1 MSDDIS
7 LPEPFE
13 VIFSVGQ
20 TTSTSC
26 ITINITSDTE
36 SEVDESFT
44 ISITSTG
51 IEPYAVVGDLS
62 VTTITI
68 FDDDN
73 DDEGN
78 DNQLRRDLE
87 SWYIDVLYR
96 DDTNTHT
103 KRDFSNKK
111 GVACIVIALT
121 RYLVYFCETIIYS

>member
-1 MSDDIS
+1 MSDDVS

-13 VIFSVGQ
+13 VVFTVGQ

-51 IEPYAVVGDLS
+51 TEPYAVVGDLP

-68 FDDDN
+68 FDDNN
-73 DDEGN
+73 DDEGK
-78 DNQLRRDLE
+78 E
-87 SWYIDVLYR
+87 LY
-96 DDTNTHT
+96 
-103 KRDFSNKK
+103 FL
-111 GVACIVIALT
+111 LT
-121 RYLVYFCETIIYS
+121 RVTVDMSTTILYFCRV

>member
-1 MSDDIS
+1 MSDDVS
-7 LPEPFE
+7 LPELFE
-13 VIFSVGQ
+13 VVFTVGQ

-51 IEPYAVVGDLS
+51 IEPYAVVWNLS

-78 DNQLRRDLE
+78 DNQE
-87 SWYIDVLYR
+87 ETYIILFY
-96 DDTNTHT
+96 
-103 KRDFSNKK
+103 
-111 GVACIVIALT
+111 A
-121 RYLVYFCETIIYS
+121 